1 MIKTFEEYSYS
12 VYYKQ
17 LEDTVKTAA
26 ESLADSILKDFDWNF
41 LEHSTDLQE
50 CDGYEIS
57 WIISMVNGDGLSMK
71 EINDLDEHNFSIKDL
86 FLKKKHIAHKDI
98 IDQWVEDNWED
109 LDEDTVDALNDYF
122 DMGGILGKKQLN
134 GGRFEAFRE
143 FQILVSNIVTDRIKD
158 YFKMEDIEYAHDDDD
173 DDEEDDD

>member
-1 MIKTFEEYSYS
+1 MIKTFEQYSYS
-12 VYYKQ
+12 VYYKR

-26 ESLADSILKDFDWNF
+26 ETLADNILKEFDLNF
-41 LEHSTDLQE
+41 LNNATDLQE

-57 WIISMVNGDGLSMK
+57 WIISMVNGDGFSMK
-71 EINDLDEHNFSIKDL
+71 EIDDLDEHNFSIKDI
-86 FLKKKHIAHKDI
+86 FLKKKHINHRDI

-134 GGRFEAFRE
+134 GGRYEAFRN
-143 FQILVSNIVTDRIKD
+143 FQMLVADNVINKIKESLLAVKD
-158 YFKMEDIEYAHDDDD
+158 HDNN
-173 DDEEDDD
+173 